1 LFTIEVLWVV
11 RDLIV
16 PKIWLDASSATS
28 LRKET
33 MTIPQNLASPKRSK
47 THRSLAAVVA
57 FGMLPALAVS
67 ANSGV
72 ASAQSST
79 PAVTQSALSIAA
91 LRTITATGTGSV
103 STVPDRLF
111 LNIGVQTSAP
121 KVSDALK
128 ANNVSAQSLITAL
141 KEKGIEDKDIKTSQL
156 SIYPQFDSAGR
167 KVTSYQVTNSV
178 TVTVRKIDS
187 SGDLI
192 DAASNVTGDAIRISG
207 LNFAVSDP
215 SPSLAAARDLAVKD
229 ATTQAEQ
236 LAKAAGVKLG
246 KIRSIQTAGS
256 GNSTPIYR
264 AAAVADK
271 ASTPIAEGTQEITA
285 SVELVFDISE

>member
-1 LFTIEVLWVV
+1 
-11 RDLIV
+11 
-16 PKIWLDASSATS
+16 
-28 LRKET
+28 
-33 MTIPQNLASPKRSK
+33 MTIPQNLASPKRLK

-57 FGMLPALAVS
+57 FGMLPALALTV
-67 ANSGV
+67 NSGI
-72 ASAQSST
+72 ASAQSSA
-79 PAVTQSALSIAA
+79 PAVGQSALSIAA
-91 LRTITATGTGSV
+91 LRTITSTGTGSV

-128 ANNVSAQSLITAL
+128 ANNASAQNLIAAL

-192 DAASNVTGDAIRISG
+192 DAASNVAGDAIRISG

-246 KIRSIQTAGS
+246 KIRSIHTAGS

-264 AAAVADK
+264 AGAVAEK